1 MKTAPKK
8 ATRIKA
14 GRIQRANYKWI
25 YLFLLPTIVIFAMFY
40 LMPIAQVFVT
50 SFTKWDGF
58 NAPKFNGL
66 TNYINLFTNSS
77 FLIALKNLLWWCVI
91 ALTLHVGFGTLVAF
105 VLYQRPHGWKFTR
118 TVFMIPNV
126 ISAAA
131 WAMIYKF
138 IFNNDFGIL
147 NSVIRVFN
155 PNFNVQWFYKS
166 PWAFWAVT
174 FTWLFYAVIVTLVVL
189 GDLMNIPKELNEA
202 ALIDGATGWQ
212 PIRYIQL
219 PLCRA
224 SIGTSV
230 IASLTSRIAMYEQ
243 IALTTSGGPG
253 DDTMSLPDHSGQR
266 HHWTTVT
273 ATPTRWAW
281 SCSYHRSDRC
291 CGVVNKLFRM
301 DEARLLRSEAHH
313 ENQIQALGKGFDVP
327 CGGCRHYP
335 LCVSHSVGRYV
346 VLQDERRDFKLTAG
360 TARPLL
366 AGYLH

>member
-212 PIRYIQL
+212 LIRYIQL
-219 PLCRA
+219 PSGSRTRRA
-224 SIGTSV
+224 RGHCCQSTMPL
-230 IASLTSRIAMYEQ
+230 ASLMAMYRQ
-243 IALTTSGGPG
+243 
-253 DDTMSLPDHSGQR
+253 
-266 HHWTTVT
+266 
-273 ATPTRWAW
+273 
-281 SCSYHRSDRC
+281 
-291 CGVVNKLFRM
+291 
-301 DEARLLRSEAHH
+301 
-313 ENQIQALGKGFDVP
+313 
-327 CGGCRHYP
+327 
-335 LCVSHSVGRYV
+335 
-346 VLQDERRDFKLTAG
+346 
-360 TARPLL
+360 
-366 AGYLH
+366 

>member
-174 FTWLFYAVIVTLVVL
+174 FTWLFYAVIV
-189 GDLMNIPKELNEA
+189 K
-202 ALIDGATGWQ
+202 
-212 PIRYIQL
+212 L

-253 DDTMSLPDHSGQR
+253 DDTMSLPIILVKGIMDYRYGYANA
-266 HHWTTVT
+266 VGVVMFIIGLIVL
-273 ATPTRWAW
+273 
-281 SCSYHRSDRC
+281 
-291 CGVVNKLFRM
+291 GVVNKLFRM
-301 DEARLLRSEAHH
+301 DEA
-313 ENQIQALGKGFDVP
+313 N
-327 CGGCRHYP
+327 Y
-335 LCVSHSVGRYV
+335 
-346 VLQDERRDFKLTAG
+346 
-360 TARPLL
+360 
-366 AGYLH
+366 

>member
-131 WAMIYKF
+131 WA
-138 IFNNDFGIL
+138 
-147 NSVIRVFN
+147 
-155 PNFNVQWFYKS
+155 
-166 PWAFWAVT
+166 

-212 PIRYIQL
+212 LIRYIQL

-253 DDTMSLPDHSGQR
+253 DDTMSLPIILVKGLRRVPHGVR
-266 HHWTTVT
+266 ERGGRGHV
-273 ATPTRWAW
+273 
-281 SCSYHRSDRC
+281 YHRSDRA
-291 CGVVNKLFRM
+291 GRRKQAVPHG
-301 DEARLLRSEAHH
+301 RS
-313 ENQIQALGKGFDVP
+313 
-327 CGGCRHYP
+327 
-335 LCVSHSVGRYV
+335 
-346 VLQDERRDFKLTAG
+346 
-360 TARPLL
+360 
-366 AGYLH
+366 

>member
-25 YLFLLPTIVIFAMFY
+25 YLFLLPTIVMFY

-91 ALTLHVGFGTLVAF
+91 ALTLHVGFGTVVAL

-212 PIRYIQL
+212 LIRYIQL

-253 DDTMSLPDHSGQR
+253 DDTMSLPIILVKGIMDYRYGYANA
-266 HHWTTVT
+266 VGVVMFIIGLIVL
-273 ATPTRWAW
+273 
-281 SCSYHRSDRC
+281 
-291 CGVVNKLFRM
+291 GVVNKLFRM
-301 DEARLLRSEAHH
+301 DEA
-313 ENQIQALGKGFDVP
+313 N
-327 CGGCRHYP
+327 Y
-335 LCVSHSVGRYV
+335 
-346 VLQDERRDFKLTAG
+346 
-360 TARPLL
+360 
-366 AGYLH
+366 